1 MDESG
6 FMVLKS
12 MNFNRP
18 SAEILD
24 RILRKVTLREL
35 RLLMDLSVRP
45 LVSPETEDG
54 SWWWSSTVWNIYFD
68 CNNSC
73 PGSQLWQCSRLNKI
87 ASHAPGLVSLT
98 IPTEMIGNMLSVLS
112 ECWADVFTAQQ
123 SCFTLPTIFSA
134 WLSKNRK
141 RTHISCVLIWRLK
154 KAGWLASQIY
164 RKSGLGSI
172 NLLCVELLVF
182 PYLNWNNS
190 MQCKFIIQTRKWF
203 DCLLQQK

>member
-54 SWWWSSTVWNIYFD
+54 S
-68 CNNSC
+68 
-73 PGSQLWQCSRLNKI
+73 
-87 ASHAPGLVSLT
+87 
-98 IPTEMIGNMLSVLS
+98 
-112 ECWADVFTAQQ
+112 
-123 SCFTLPTIFSA
+123 
-134 WLSKNRK
+134 
-141 RTHISCVLIWRLK
+141 
-154 KAGWLASQIY
+154 
-164 RKSGLGSI
+164 
-172 NLLCVELLVF
+172 
-182 PYLNWNNS
+182 
-190 MQCKFIIQTRKWF
+190 
-203 DCLLQQK
+203 